1 MGTTQLLSVPYALYA
16 KSSGAAAIP
25 NLANVLAKNNSANA
39 TKITNLADPIDA
51 QDAVTK
57 QYVDSKIPKGTNVG
71 DNLTWNG
78 TKWIVTSANTTAQL
92 PQLTTITATGIT
104 PFAAFS
110 GGTITGDGGFSI
122 ISKGVAWSTSP
133 NPTINDNFTNEGL
146 GANSFQSVL
155 NNLLPGTSYYYRAYA
170 TNTVGTGY
178 GMSFSITTQGLATVT
193 TTEITQISTYSAVSG
208 GDITSNGGANVTA
221 RGVCWSTSTNPT
233 IALTTKTIDGSGSGL
248 FSSNLT
254 GLTSGTTYYVR
265 SYATNSAGT
274 GYGNE
279 VSFTTSVAPIE
290 SIVIGNQTWSKK
302 NTELITY
309 RDGTPIPQVTNMNE
323 LYSLSTGA
331 WCYYNMDSS
340 NGMIYGKLYNGYAIL
355 GIHNDESRNTPS
367 LRKEFAPTGWHVPS
381 LTDWTTLSS
390 YLGGELIAGGKMKE
404 IGTSHWDSPNTD
416 ATNSSGFTGLGSGI
430 IAHEALAN
438 SYNTAGIK
446 NVSYFWSSTDGG
458 STLQGTKLLYRFYIT
473 NSSGAGNINKNGR
486 GSFFSVRLI
495 KD

>member
-1 MGTTQLLSVPYALYA
+1 MKSISLKSLSILLITIIFGC
-16 KSSGAAAIP
+16 SSEKE
-25 NLANVLAKNNSANA
+25 LAKTIPQVTTTSASNITLTNASTGGNVSQDGGAPVTSRGVFWNNA
-39 TKITNLADPIDA
+39 TA
-51 QDAVTK
+51 
-57 QYVDSKIPKGTNVG
+57 
-71 DNLTWNG
+71 
-78 TKWIVTSANTTAQL
+78 
-92 PQLTTITATGIT
+92 
-104 PFAAFS
+104 
-110 GGTITGDGGFSI
+110 
-122 ISKGVAWSTSP
+122 
-133 NPTINDNFTNEGL
+133 PTISLATKTTDGSGTGSFSSSIANLNPSTN
-146 GANSFQSVL
+146 
-155 NNLLPGTSYYYRAYA
+155 YYVRAYA
-170 TNTVGTGY
+170 TNSVGTGY
-178 GMSFSITTQGLATVT
+178 GNEITFTTGAIVLPTLTTAAVTIITSSSAVAGGTISTDGGGSIT
-193 TTEITQISTYSAVSG
+193 S
-208 GDITSNGGANVTA
+208 
-221 RGVCWSTSTNPT
+221 RGVVWGTSISPT
-233 IALTTKTIDGSGSGL
+233 INLSTKTTDGTGMGNFISNIINLLPTTKYFI
-248 FSSNLT
+248 
-254 GLTSGTTYYVR
+254 R
-265 SYATNSAGT
+265 AYATNSAGT

-279 VSFTTSVAPIE
+279 VSFTTTVAPIE

-302 NTELITY
+302 NTEIITY
-309 RDGTPIPQVTNMNE
+309 RDGTPIPQVTNMND

-340 NGMIYGKLYNGYAIL
+340 NGTIYGKLYNGYAIL
-355 GIHNDESRNTPS
+355 GIHTDESRNTPS

-381 LTDWTTLSS
+381 LSDWTTLSS

-458 STLQGTKLLYRFYIT
+458 STLQGTKLLYRFYIS